1 MKAQF
6 LSKDIPYLIYV
17 IDLAMGEVFIRT
29 DQLFLVGYHSA
40 TGAYNAESSVISAVI
55 ALSIA

>member
-17 IDLAMGEVFIRT
+17 VGLALGDVFIRI
-29 DQLFLVGYHSA
+29 DQFFLVGYDSA
-40 TGAYNAESSVISAVI
+40 IGTYNAESSIISAVI
-55 ALSIA
+55 ALSIT

>member
-6 LSKDIPYLIYV
+6 LSRGISYMICMVELS
-17 IDLAMGEVFIRT
+17 LGEVFIRI
-29 DQLFLVGYHSA
+29 DQFFLVGYHSA
-40 TGAYNAESSVISAVI
+40 IGAYNVESSVISAVL